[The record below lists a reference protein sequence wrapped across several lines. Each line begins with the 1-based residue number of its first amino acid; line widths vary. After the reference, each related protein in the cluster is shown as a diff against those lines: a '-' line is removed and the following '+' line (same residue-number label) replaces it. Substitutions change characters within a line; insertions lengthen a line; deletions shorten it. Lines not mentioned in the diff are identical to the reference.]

1 MNSSFRILIKSPKFM
16 FGACML
22 LAMIGM
28 VLIYPLF
35 NRNDP
40 LEMIAMAYQPPDS
53 KLLLGSDNFGRD
65 LFLELIYGIR
75 TSLQVGLIAGVFA
88 TVIGLVIGLA
98 SGYIGGMIDNLL
110 TAITNIFIVIP
121 SFVILILISVS
132 IDSRSSF
139 VTAVIIGITSWPWT
153 ARAVRAQTSS
163 LRNRDHVNIAKI
175 SGYSTPRIIIS
186 EILPYIASY
195 VVMAF
200 VLQTASGILS
210 EASISMLGLG
220 PYNTISLGIIMNW
233 ALVFEAPVA
242 GAWWAFIPAAISIA
256 IITFSLYMMN
266 TGMDEI
272 FNPKIRS

>member
-1 MNSSFRILIKSPKFM
+1 M
-16 FGACML
+16 
-22 LAMIGM
+22 
-28 VLIYPLF
+28 
-35 NRNDP
+35 
-40 LEMIAMAYQPPDS
+40 
-53 KLLLGSDNFGRD
+53 
-65 LFLELIYGIR
+65 IYGIR

-132 IDSRSSF
+132 IDSRAARLLRRLSLALPAGLDGQGRTCADILAAKPGSRKYRENIRLQHAAHYHLGDI
-139 VTAVIIGITSWPWT
+139 AVHRFLCCHGVCAADGIRYS
-153 ARAVRAQTSS
+153 VRGFHLDA
-163 LRNRDHVNIAKI
+163 
-175 SGYSTPRIIIS
+175 
-186 EILPYIASY
+186 
-195 VVMAF
+195 
-200 VLQTASGILS
+200 
-210 EASISMLGLG
+210 GLG

>member
-22 LAMIGM
+22 LAMIGLI
-28 VLIYPLF
+28 LIYPLF

-40 LEMIAMAYQPPDS
+40 LEMIALAYQPPDS

-175 SGYSTPRIIIS
+175 SGYSTPRIILS

>member
-1 MNSSFRILIKSPKFM
+1 MNQSFRILVKSPKFM
-16 FGACML
+16 LGAIMFL
-22 LAMIGM
+22 VMIG
-28 VLIYPLF
+28 VVTIYPLI

-40 LEMIAMAYQPPDS
+40 LEMIAMAFQPPDS
-53 KLLLGSDNFGRD
+53 ELLLGSDNFGRD

-75 TSLQVGLIAGVFA
+75 TSIQVGLIAGVFA
-88 TVIGLVIGLA
+88 TAIGLVVGLT
-98 SGYIGGMIDNLL
+98 SGYIGGMVDNLL
-110 TAITNIFIVIP
+110 TALTNIFIVIP
-121 SFVILILISVS
+121 SFIILILISVS
-132 IDSRSSF
+132 IDSRSSLI
-139 VTAVIIGITSWPWT
+139 TAIIIGITSWPWT
-153 ARAVRAQTSS
+153 ARAVRAQTTS

-175 SGYSTPRIIIS
+175 SGHSTPRIIIF

-256 IITFSLYMMN
+256 FITFSLYLMN